1 MNQDFKSERESADFS
16 ALPAGPKSGRVVMS
30 LELFDGM
37 MSTSTTLSAFV
48 HYEPERGLCDHS
60 P

>member
-1 MNQDFKSERESADFS
+1 MNQDFKSEWESADFS

-30 LELFDGM
+30 LELLDGM

-48 HYEPERGLCDHS
+48 HY
-60 P
+60 